1 MRMKKIVLSLV
12 LMLFLGGNAVFAH
25 HGGHGPHGGGMH
37 GPLPVVHHR
46 PAMPPV
52 MHGGPHHVRPVPPP
66 RHIVHPRV
74 YVGARIN
81 PYYYAD
87 CINPMGY
94 YDPYYCGTYYAPGVV
109 RFSLPRAGITFAF

>member
-1 MRMKKIVLSLV
+1 MKKIVLSLV
-12 LMLFLGGNAVFAH
+12 LMLFVSGGAAFAH
-25 HGGHGPHGGGMH
+25 HHGGPGPHGGGMH
-37 GPLPVVHHR
+37 GPLPAAHR
-46 PAMPPV
+46 RPPMPPV
-52 MHGGPHHVRPVPPP
+52 IHGGPHHVRPMPP

>member
-12 LMLFLGGNAVFAH
+12 LMLFVSGSAAFAH
-25 HGGHGPHGGGMH
+25 HYGGPHGPMHPGGPMH
-37 GPLPVVHHR
+37 GPAIP
-46 PAMPPV
+46 PPPPV
-52 MHGGPHHVRPVPPP
+52 IHGRPHIPVGVIPT
-66 RHIVHPRV
+66 RHPRV
-74 YVGARIN
+74 FVGARIN

-87 CINPMGY
+87 CINQMGY